1 MREIQPE
8 DLESLQKG
16 QLILLTLKTLAPRE
30 PLLAADF
37 KDMQVP
43 VFVKTGNFIGFS
55 IDRKIKFGKKPA
67 VLINGIW
74 FIDEET
80 NISKEYENIIIDP
93 SLLSMELI
101 S

>member
-8 DLESLQKG
+8 DLEFLQKG

-37 KDMQVP
+37 RDMQAP
-43 VFVKTGNFIGFS
+43 IFTKTGNFIGFS
-55 IDRKIKFGKKPA
+55 IDRVLKFGKKPA
-67 VLINGIW
+67 RLINGIW
-74 FIDEET
+74 FVDEET
-80 NISKEYENIIIDP
+80 NIPKEYEDIIMDP
-93 SLLSMELI
+93 VLLSMELI